1 MKTIKQTALSLTL
14 LVLLVSSI
22 QAGETDRPPFQPP
35 PCDPLV
41 QVCCPAGQTCPD
53 GGAQT
58 SDTSAGETDDT
69 ATTNVADAVVTL
81 MNLTLSL
88 LS

>member
-1 MKTIKQTALSLTL
+1 MKAQKNVALSL
-14 LVLLVSSI
+14 VLLALLSV
-22 QAGETDRPPFQPP
+22 ATLGGEINNPPLQPP

-41 QVCCPAGQTCPD
+41 QACCPAGQTCPE

-58 SDTSAGETDDT
+58 SDTSAEETDDT

-81 MNLTLSL
+81 LNLTLSL
-88 LS
+88 LG